1 MKASEN
7 TWLRQNTVLSNNLFS
22 LELPY
27 LYPLALTLKCE
38 GNSIHLLFFPL
49 NIFYHHRNRST
60 KFLSVCNS
68 HQILNLLMEVMTL
81 LSNNV
86 PFIQR
91 YSVNVELID
100 SFDKCETS
108 FKCHFLLLELKVG
121 LTLLSFRNE
130 AISNM
135 PSVKEKKKTCKL
147 Q

>member
-1 MKASEN
+1 MAKTEQCPEHQLIFFRVALPLPSSPYSEMWRQLN
-7 TWLRQNTVLSNNLFS
+7 TFT
-22 LELPY
+22 
-27 LYPLALTLKCE
+27 
-38 GNSIHLLFFPL
+38 FFLL

-60 KFLSVCNS
+60 KFWSVCNS

-121 LTLLSFRNE
+121 LTLLSFKNE